1 MSDLPAD
8 VDELVDNFELF
19 DEWDDRYRY
28 LIELGRKL
36 PPYPE
41 AARDEAH
48 KVRGCMSQ
56 VWFVKEDHPEGRL
69 RFAGDSDAVI
79 VKGLIAVLQ
88 VLYGGKGADEVE
100 RVPIQEI
107 FDQIGLSQH
116 LSMNRRNGFFSMV
129 ERLRQ
134 FSKSGNNPA

>member
-8 VDELVDNFELF
+8 TDELIENFELF

-36 PPYPE
+36 PDFPD

-56 VWFVKEDHPEGRL
+56 VWFVQQDDPEGRL
-69 RFAGDSDAVI
+69 RFLGDSDAMI
-79 VKGLIAVLQ
+79 VKGLIALLH
-88 VLYGGKGADEVE
+88 VLYDGKRPEEVE
-100 RVPIQEI
+100 HVPIDNI
-107 FDQIGLSQH
+107 FEQIGFSQH
-116 LSMNRRNGFFSMV
+116 LSANRRNGFFSMV
-129 ERLRQ
+129 SRLRQ
-134 FSKSGNNPA
+134 FAGNRPA

>member
-1 MSDLPAD
+1 
-8 VDELVDNFELF
+8 
-19 DEWDDRYRY
+19 
-28 LIELGRKL
+28 
-36 PPYPE
+36 
-41 AARDEAH
+41 
-48 KVRGCMSQ
+48 MSQ

-88 VLYGGKGADEVE
+88 VLYGGKAADEVE